1 MYKMPIPEQLNV
13 CLSTKKV
20 PLLETYAQKSC
31 CGATKEQLY
40 QSSRYKSNSDCKL
53 LIHKGSV

>member
-1 MYKMPIPEQLNV
+1 MPIPEQSNV

-31 CGATKEQLY
+31 CGAAKEQFH